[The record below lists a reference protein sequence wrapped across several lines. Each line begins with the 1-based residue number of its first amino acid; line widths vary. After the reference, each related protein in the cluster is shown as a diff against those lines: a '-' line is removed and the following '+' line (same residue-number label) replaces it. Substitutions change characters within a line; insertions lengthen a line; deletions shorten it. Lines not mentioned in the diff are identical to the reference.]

1 MSFLKWVLAS
11 PVIVPVTLIT
21 LVVSVVLLMLEVH
34 ELRGRPVAAPH
45 SAPVVA
51 LDGAAQIETIFTAL
65 NMKETE
71 IPVERVGSG
80 GALAS
85 LGNDLIV
92 MTHEGGFFEAGGAEA
107 KQLQIAPPPN
117 GWSAMLAFA
126 EANPDYEFAHF
137 FFRYND
143 VDVVDDQLIVSFTEW
158 VEGENCYRTA
168 ISTAPLQG
176 ASAETASIKAE
187 DWTVLFGTEPCL
199 APNPEGRAIQGHM
212 AGGRFRVDANGTL
225 FLAAG
230 DYAQDG
236 IYAPVPLSQIPDQMY
251 GKVIAVDL
259 ATGDSRVVSQGHS
272 NMQGIALDQDGK
284 LWTVEHGR
292 RGGDELNLIREGEDY
307 GWPQVS
313 LGTRYNKL
321 PLPDTLDY
329 GRHPDFQ
336 LPAYS
341 WLPSVAVSSLMNVD
355 DFHPAW
361 DGDLIAGSLAGNSL
375 FRIRTNGESILFAE
389 RIPLGLR
396 IRYVHQHGDELAL
409 WTDQRKVVRLTVGEF
424 DPSFQFAVSKIT
436 DLELPERKASAVET
450 ALDGCAEC
458 HGFGVLPSTSAPS
471 LGEVFGRQIA
481 GLTDFDYSQSLSEVG
496 GKWTRDQLVAFLDNP
511 QSIAAETS
519 MPDPALD
526 DPEVVNAIVDILVSL
541 REQAE

>member
-1 MSFLKWVLAS
+1 MKLFKRILTS
-11 PVIVPVTLIT
+11 PVIMVTLAA
-21 LVVSVVLLMLEVH
+21 SVVLLVLEVE
-34 ELRGRPVAAPH
+34 ELRESHSGITHTAPIWSSNRVAQ
-45 SAPVVA
+45 V
-51 LDGAAQIETIFTAL
+51 ETIFAAL
-65 NMKETE
+65 NMETLDV
-71 IPVERVGSG
+71 PVERVGSG
-80 GALAS
+80 GALTS
-85 LGNDLIV
+85 LGNDLV
-92 MTHEGGFFEAGGAEA
+92 LMTHEGGFFEVGGEES
-107 KQLQIAPPPN
+107 KRLDIAAPPN
-117 GWSAMLAFA
+117 GWSAMLDF
-126 EANPDYEFAHF
+126 EASNPDYNFAHY

-187 DWTVLFGTEPCL
+187 DWTLLFGTEPCL
-199 APNPEGRAIQGHM
+199 APNPDGRAIQGHM

-225 FLAAG
+225 YLAAG

-341 WLPSVAVSSLMNVD
+341 WLPSVAVSSLMYVD

-409 WTDQRKVVRLTVGEF
+409 WTDQQKVVRLTVGEF
-424 DPSFQFAVSKIT
+424 DPSFQFAVSKIG
-436 DLELPERKASAVET
+436 DLGLSGRKASAVET

-519 MPDPALD
+519 MPDPSLD